1 MSMVGRLSREPEN
14 DVYVILSRFPV
25 MWEARS
31 FESEWGGS
39 LVVGLSRE
47 VDFWES
53 QCMDRGK
60 LLWGFRGHIS
70 GWPSGTRL
78 GR

>member
-1 MSMVGRLSREPEN
+1 MSLVGRLSREPEN
-14 DVYVILSRFPV
+14 DVYVMLRLPV

-53 QCMDRGK
+53 QCMDRGR
-60 LLWGFRGHIS
+60 LPCGFRGHIS
-70 GWPSGTRL
+70 GWPSGARL
-78 GR
+78 GS